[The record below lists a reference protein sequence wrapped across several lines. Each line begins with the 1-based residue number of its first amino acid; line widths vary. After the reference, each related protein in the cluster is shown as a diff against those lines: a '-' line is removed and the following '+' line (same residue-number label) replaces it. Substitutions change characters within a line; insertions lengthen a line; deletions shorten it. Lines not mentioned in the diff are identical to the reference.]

1 MGFSLKKIAGGL
13 LGGGIM
19 GGSFSALKG
28 ALGGQPNEQTQ
39 TTNNAPWAAQ
49 QPYLTYGFGEQR
61 RLYDNGPS
69 TVIPFSNET
78 EQALQMQQQRAMNNP
93 AVGTLDATLR
103 GDYLYGGPGFNAA
116 YGAAADQIMPS
127 VQSMFSRAG
136 RTGSGLAQGEM
147 TKQLGNA
154 FAGLYGQERNNQM
167 QALAMSPQIGYADAD
182 RLAGVG
188 AQREQYLQDQAME
201 PYQRLQMYQQGIQ
214 GNYGGTQTTTQ
225 PLYRNRMAG
234 ALGGAAAGATLG
246 PWGAA
251 AGGLLG
257 LLGS

>member
-1 MGFSLKKIAGGL
+1 MGINLGRALGGGL
-13 LGGGIM
+13 LGGSM
-19 GGSFSALKG
+19 FGSFSGLKDMF
-28 ALGGQPNEQTQ
+28 GGQPNEQTQ

-49 QPYLTYGFGEQR
+49 QPYLTHGFAEQR

-69 TVIPFSNET
+69 TVIPFSQQT
-78 EQALQMQQQRAMNNP
+78 EQALQMQQQRAMNSP
-93 AVGTLDATLR
+93 AQGQLDATMR

-167 QALAMSPQIGYADAD
+167 QAMAMSPQIGYADAD
-182 RLAGVG
+182 RLASVG
-188 AQREQYLQDQAME
+188 AQREQLLQDQAME
-201 PYQRLQMYQQGIQ
+201 PYQRLQQYQQGIS

-225 PLYRNRMAG
+225 PLHRNR
-234 ALGGAAAGATLG
+234 LGGAIGGATAGAAFG
-246 PWGAA
+246 PWGAGI
-251 AGGLLG
+251 GGILG